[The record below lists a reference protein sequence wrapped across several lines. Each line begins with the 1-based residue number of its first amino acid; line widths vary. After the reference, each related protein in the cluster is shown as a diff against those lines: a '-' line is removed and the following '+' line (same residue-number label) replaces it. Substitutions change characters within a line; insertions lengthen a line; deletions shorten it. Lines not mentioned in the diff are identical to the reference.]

1 MMEEVTLVTLV
12 KDGCYTTKRSDSS
25 RLKEYLTHGWEIVP
39 EPSEPALHVW
49 QEPED
54 RSFAD
59 EIRPDI
65 YNEEPEI
72 WPDLDDFEPEPIPE
86 PVAKGRGK

>member
-39 EPSEPALHVW
+39 EPEPVQETV
-49 QEPED
+49 QEPDAPEPIED
-54 RSFAD
+54 ED
-59 EIRPDI
+59 
-65 YNEEPEI
+65 EI
-72 WPDLDDFEPEPIPE
+72 WPDLDDFEPEAMPE

>member
-1 MMEEVTLVTLV
+1 MMDEVTLVTLV

-25 RLKEYLTHGWEIVP
+25 RLREYLTHGWEIVP

-49 QEPED
+49 QEPE
-54 RSFAD
+54 
-59 EIRPDI
+59 PP
-65 YNEEPEI
+65 EEPIEDKGEI

>member
-1 MMEEVTLVTLV
+1 MEEVTLVTLV

-25 RLKEYLTHGWEIVP
+25 RLKEYLTHGWEIV
-39 EPSEPALHVW
+39 EPVQETV
-49 QEPED
+49 QEPEP
-54 RSFAD
+54 
-59 EIRPDI
+59 PDVLI
-65 YNEEPEI
+65 EDEPEI